1 MVIFASAIVSCSS
14 DNIKSSTISTSDIE
28 STEMNTRGNTSKI
41 ASKAYFYNSL
51 ASFANGESKMDL
63 NDLSDLEGTQVNFV
77 VLYEASAPWAET
89 FNSGKYD
96 TTGDD
101 KLNELME
108 TYQLEIVKQFD
119 LDDDNEGFVLEHIG
133 ELLDNPIEMARELS
147 MVDYVFMVHIKEIPS
162 DDDTVTETVAT
173 D

>member
-1 MVIFASAIVSCSS
+1 
-14 DNIKSSTISTSDIE
+14 
-28 STEMNTRGNTSKI
+28 
-41 ASKAYFYNSL
+41 
-51 ASFANGESKMDL
+51 
-63 NDLSDLEGTQVNFV
+63 
-77 VLYEASAPWAET
+77 
-89 FNSGKYD
+89 
-96 TTGDD
+96 
-101 KLNELME
+101 ME